1 MTGEPSVPDRTGSSI
16 IAHPEGTL
24 VDRALAYLAPS
35 PGDSTALAC
44 HVLGIPNASPV
55 IAERLAVALLGAD
68 PRITRLDDGR
78 WMVVPAGATSPSL
91 EACTFAVVDVE
102 TTGGR
107 PSRGDR
113 IVEVA
118 VVVVRAG
125 VIEPVFEAL
134 VNPGRGIPP
143 FVASLT
149 GITESTVTD
158 QPGFADIADEVLA
171 ALGGRVF
178 VAHNARFDWTF
189 LSAELKRTR
198 DRILSGPRVC
208 TVRLARRL
216 IPELKSRGLDHV
228 TQYFGISIARRHRAG
243 GDAVATAEVLLK
255 LLDLA
260 RESGAQTL
268 DDLARVTRRVPKR
281 RTAMPT
287 QADDLWPL

>member
-1 MTGEPSVPDRTGSSI
+1 VTS
-16 IAHPEGTL
+16 ACPEGTL
-24 VDRALAYLAPS
+24 VDRALAYLAAS
-35 PGDSTALAC
+35 PGASSALARD
-44 HVLGIPNASPV
+44 VLGIPNASPV

-91 EACTFAVVDVE
+91 EACAFAVVDVE

-113 IVEVA
+113 IVEIA
-118 VVVVRAG
+118 VVGVRG
-125 VIEPVFEAL
+125 GRIEPVFEGL
-134 VNPGRGIPP
+134 VDPGREIPP

-149 GITESTVTD
+149 GIRESDVTG
-158 QPGFADIADEVLA
+158 QPGFSDIADEVLA

-198 DRILSGPRVC
+198 DRVLSGPRVC

-216 IPELKSRGLDHV
+216 IPELRSRGLDHV
-228 TQYFGISIARRHRAG
+228 TQFFGIPVTRRHRAG
-243 GDAVATAEVLLK
+243 GDALATAEVLLK
-255 LLDLA
+255 LLDRA
-260 RESGAQTL
+260 REAGAQTL
-268 DDLARVTRRVPKR
+268 DDLARVTRRAPKR
-281 RTAMPT
+281 RSALPT